1 MKLTALFYYDRPL
14 LEAWLNHY
22 MRFDCIDEI
31 IIQDQNWSTEDTLY
45 LLKTVARYIDEYN
58 KKIVIL
64 PSQFEHIK
72 GKSKRSQ
79 FLHYGQ
85 SKIRNRVTQFLQ
97 NDTWIASAMDEVIYG
112 DSYNQTEQQL
122 REFEQLAEKRAQKGK
137 LTIGFLPLY
146 CVYKDGFSPCGGIPI
161 KRWRFP
167 TWRHR
172 IFRFTTPFR
181 RKGSKVHDTT
191 YQILQQG
198 KWVKVTPSSAT
209 SKRGITTKY
218 KDVGVALDLKLLHY
232 HTLVRSSLDS
242 SQFVLPNTKDIKKPK
257 QHPQHYLRKL
267 VRGKIKVVSSKP
279 SITKEE
285 IRLVSY
291 WRNYIKKNWKN
302 KRPWYY
308 GLPYRWWYG
317 MSSQNFLDLLPHHLD
332 REKEPKWFRGA

>member
-1 MKLTALFYYDRPL
+1 MKAYVLYYYDKPL

-22 MRFDCIDEI
+22 CNLSVIEEI

-45 LLKTVARYIDEYN
+45 LLKTVAKYIDEYN

-64 PSQFEHIK
+64 PSQFEHIE

-85 SKIRNRVTQFLQ
+85 SEIRNRVMQFLQ
-97 NDTWIASAMDEVIYG
+97 NDTWIAGAMDEVIYG
-112 DSYNQTEQQL
+112 DSYDQTEKQL
-122 REFEQLAEKRAQKGK
+122 RRFEQLAEKRAQEGK

-161 KRWRFP
+161 KRWPIP

-172 IFRFTTPFR
+172 LFRFTTPFR

-209 SKRGITTKY
+209 SKRGIATKY
-218 KDVGVALDLKLLHY
+218 GDVGVALDLKLLHY
-232 HTLVRSSLDS
+232 HTLVRPLLDS
-242 SQFVLPNTKDIKKPK
+242 SQFVLPNVKDINKPN

-267 VRGKIKVVSSKP
+267 VKGEVKVTSLKP

-285 IRLVSY
+285 EQVISY
-291 WRNYIKKNWKN
+291 WRGYIKNNRKDNHH
-302 KRPWYY
+302 WYH

-317 MSSQNFLDLLPHHLD
+317 LGSQNFLDLLPLHLD
-332 REKEPKWFRGA
+332 REKEPKWFEI